1 MNVHYALQ
9 KICAC
14 PAEYR
19 VFPRHDLPL
28 RQALPL
34 GEVNHPAADQR
45 LCAFGRVG
53 VWGAG
58 VGSRFQYGGFVDAA
72 ADVAPRTPLPEP
84 FCADVPA
91 VMKLREFVF
100 NLTLG
105 VMPC

>member
-1 MNVHYALQ
+1 MDVHYALK
-9 KICAC
+9 KILCLPRRISRVSTPR
-14 PAEYR
+14 PALAPGATVGR
-19 VFPRHDLPL
+19 SH
-28 RQALPL
+28 
-34 GEVNHPAADQR
+34 HPAADQR

-58 VGSRFQYGGFVDAA
+58 VGSRFQYGGFIDAA
-72 ADVAPRTPLPEP
+72 ADVAPRTLLPEP